1 MRRRD
6 LLLLSTPAVL
16 VFIGRPEFS
25 QAADQ
30 VYRVGVLA
38 PEGMRAIE
46 IFRERLAQL
55 GWIEGRNIRFD
66 YRSTGG
72 DDTRQSALAAEL
84 VTLPVDL
91 ILTWGA
97 PATLA
102 AKQATSTIPIVMGSI
117 GDPVTVGVVSNLAHP
132 GGNVIGFVSQ
142 ACCFSPSS
150 KPKGDFPRNG

>member
-91 ILTWGA
+91 ILTWGNSGDA
-97 PATLA
+97 RGKAGDVDDPDCHGFHRRPSYRWRGLQSGSPRRERYRICVAGLLDRGKTVRA
-102 AKQATSTIPIVMGSI
+102 AA
-117 GDPVTVGVVSNLAHP
+117 
-132 GGNVIGFVSQ
+132 
-142 ACCFSPSS
+142 
-150 KPKGDFPRNG
+150 

>member
-91 ILTWGA
+91 ILTWGNSGDA
-97 PATLA
+97 RGKAGDVDDPDRHGFDHKDLLQCINELRPIRGGVPASVLIHTHWRLA
-102 AKQATSTIPIVMGSI
+102 LTS
-117 GDPVTVGVVSNLAHP
+117 
-132 GGNVIGFVSQ
+132 
-142 ACCFSPSS
+142 
-150 KPKGDFPRNG
+150 R

>member
-16 VFIGRPEFS
+16 VFIGRLAFS
-25 QAADQ
+25 QAADK

-66 YRSTGG
+66 YRSTGR

-91 ILTWGA
+91 ILTWGT

-117 GDPVTVGVVSNLAHP
+117 TKISFNVST
-132 GGNVIGFVSQ
+132 S
-142 ACCFSPSS
+142 
-150 KPKGDFPRNG
+150 